1 MPFIVFFLFVHVEV
15 DCGVPPPVPYSVMQW
30 NNVSTMG
37 SQVVYK
43 CISGYHNVGEGG
55 SSICT
60 ASGEWADAS
69 FLCQGDTGIN
79 RNNPTQ

>member
-1 MPFIVFFLFVHVEV
+1 
-15 DCGVPPPVPYSVMQW
+15 MQW

-69 FLCQGDTGIN
+69 LLCQGDTGVN
-79 RNNPTQ
+79 RNNTTQWPARKIL